1 MIATDL
7 PGWALR
13 MVTASFKGNNFLTE
27 SHDQKGGRRL
37 VVHEYPGAEE
47 PVVEDLGGKAG
58 EFRLNAY
65 FIGADYDLARDQ
77 FLATLN
83 KPGADWLAHPW
94 RGNLWVRAHNWS
106 AHEKNDKGGY
116 CEVSVDFVPGGSDT
130 AMPTADRTDIAT
142 AKVKNFKDTVQGKF
156 QLVSQSAASLNNM
169 IAKVQAKLDGVR
181 NILALVQLPLTM
193 ISQVR
198 NVIDGIKGDV
208 ASLLALP
215 ADYATQLRSF
225 SDLLGVGPSDTA
237 APATNT
243 SISSNTTTAT
253 SSATIA
259 ATPSGIPVA
268 ALPQV
273 VDTLLA
279 LTDIPVTHGG
289 AGDSPALHINLSSE
303 KALFGQLMLASAVEV
318 ALADYQSADDRD
330 AVLSGVLMAMDR
342 MLPDMDDDVF
352 QAALDC
358 RATLIDALLAQ
369 QLEPAQVRDIVQ
381 PLPATLLAH
390 RMEVDE
396 AVFLA
401 RNKVRHPLF
410 VRGRVYG

>member
-1 MIATDL
+1 MITADL
-7 PGWALR
+7 PGWAQR

-27 SHDQKGGRRL
+27 SHDTKGGRRL
-37 VVHEYPGAEE
+37 VVHEYPGGEQ
-47 PVVEDLGGKAG
+47 PNVEDMGGKAD

-65 FIGADYDLARDQ
+65 FIGADYDLARNG
-77 FLATLN
+77 FLAKLAE
-83 KPGADWLAHPW
+83 PGADWLMHPW
-94 RGNLWVRAHNWS
+94 RGLLWVRAHNWS
-106 AHEKNDKGGY
+106 VHESNDKGGF
-116 CEVSVDFVPGGSDT
+116 CTISVDFVPGGASIQ
-130 AMPTADRTDIAT
+130 PLQDRADIA
-142 AKVKNFKDTVQGKF
+142 AGKVKNFKDTVQGKF

-169 IAKVQAKLDGVR
+169 IAKVQAKLDDVR
-181 NILALVQLPLTM
+181 KILALAQLPLTM
-193 ISQVR
+193 MSQVR

-208 ASLLALP
+208 AALLALP

-237 APATNT
+237 APATST
-243 SISSNTTTAT
+243 SISSNTSTIT
-253 SSATIA
+253 SSTTIA
-259 ATPSGIPVA
+259 ATPSGIPVV

-303 KALFGQLMLASAVEV
+303 AALFSQLMLASAVEV

-396 AVFLA
+396 AAFLA